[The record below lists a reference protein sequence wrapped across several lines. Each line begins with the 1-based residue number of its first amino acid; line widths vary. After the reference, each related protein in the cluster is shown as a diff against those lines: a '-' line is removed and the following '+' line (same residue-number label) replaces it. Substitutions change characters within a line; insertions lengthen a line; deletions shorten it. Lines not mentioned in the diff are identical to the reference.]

1 MLHLW
6 LKAFHVVAII
16 AWMAGVLYFWRLLV
30 YHAMETEPVVVERL
44 KVMEYRL
51 RRYIMNPAAV
61 VAWAL
66 GLAMLWHTPGFLS
79 APWMH
84 VKLGLVV
91 LLTAHHGMALWAE
104 RRLGADRTALGHRF
118 LRVMNE
124 VPTLL
129 MIGIVILVVVKP
141 FGG

>member
-6 LKAFHVVAII
+6 LKAFHVIAII

-30 YHAMETEPVVVERL
+30 YHAMETEAVVVERL
-44 KVMEYRL
+44 KVMEMRL

-61 VAWAL
+61 VSWAF
-66 GLAMLWHTPGFLS
+66 GLAMLGTSPGFLQ

-84 VKLGLVV
+84 AKLGLVV
-91 LLTAHHGMALWAE
+91 LLTAHHGLALRAEAAMAANPK
-104 RRLGADRTALGHRF
+104 AYDHRY

-129 MIGIVILVVVKP
+129 MMGIVILVIVKP